1 VWTAKFSWRP
11 YAVGTESLVTRTA
24 LAVRG
29 TGSALP
35 GPPLST
41 PELLRRTARYLP
53 PGGPALALRIAK
65 RLGIVNRH
73 MVRSFLEPQETPRAE
88 DSAPKLASRA
98 LSAALCGGRCDV
110 KGVRMLIGHTTTPH
124 TVLPGNIAW
133 VAEDLGYCGAHVELR
148 QACSG
153 FAAAT
158 LLGASLT
165 SIGIDPVAIV
175 GSETGSVFL
184 DPRHL
189 GTDKSQFIN
198 LVQMGD
204 GAGAILLSPL
214 LQAMSARIELSFYGS
229 LDGHFPPGIS
239 MTQGGSGF
247 PHGKATRTP
256 HFVQDFEAV
265 RTRGVELLRA
275 GLRIAVEA
283 GVLAESIDWWIVHP
297 ANGRMAD
304 YAAKLL
310 QLPEEK
316 VVCEAAELGNLG
328 SAAIWVALDRLRH
341 SGKLALGDRVMVL
354 GAEASKYMFGGFLY
368 VHGPQESESS

>member
-1 VWTAKFSWRP
+1 M
-11 YAVGTESLVTRTA
+11 GTETVMTRTP

-35 GPPLST
+35 GAPLST
-41 PELLRRTARYLP
+41 PELLRRTARHLP
-53 PGGPALALRIAK
+53 EGAPALALRIAK

-98 LSAALCGGRCDV
+98 LSAALSAAHCDV
-110 KGVRMLIGHTTTPH
+110 NGVRMLIGHTTTPH
-124 TVLPGNIAW
+124 TLLPGNIAW
-133 VAEDLGYCGAHVELR
+133 VAEELAYRGAHIELR

-158 LLGASLT
+158 LLGASLAA
-165 SIGIDPVAIV
+165 IGIDAVAIV

-184 DPRHL
+184 DPRHI
-189 GTDKSQFIN
+189 GADKSQLIN

-204 GAGAILLSPL
+204 GAGAILLSSL
-214 LQAMSARIELSFYGS
+214 RHAMSARIELSFYGS
-229 LDGHFPPGIS
+229 LEGKIPPGIS

-256 HFVQDFEAV
+256 HFVQDFQAV

-275 GLRIAVEA
+275 GLRIAVES
-283 GVLAESIDWWIVHP
+283 GVVAESIDWWIVHP

-310 QLPEEK
+310 PLPEEK
-316 VVCEAAELGNLG
+316 IVCEAAEFGNLG
-328 SAAIWVALDRLRH
+328 SAAIWVALDRLRR

-368 VHGPQESESS
+368 VHGPQEPESS